1 LRAQLT
7 EPPDA
12 DPHVLVVWQGRAG
25 DRSPYADCPPL
36 FSYERRLVG
45 RSRLAHFFFVLRGK
59 MQRLRL
65 LELRGFGG
73 TG

>member
-25 DRSPYADCPPL
+25 DRSPYAD
-36 FSYERRLVG
+36 FRTSV
-45 RSRLAHFFFVLRGK
+45 SRLISAA
-59 MQRLRL
+59 
-65 LELRGFGG
+65 
-73 TG
+73 